1 MVRKRKRENVNTHLE
16 KLPFAGKYSMK
27 NIPIPSKS
35 EYMKKLIAQ
44 MEKVVKNMRWKAL
57 FFLKEDE
64 NYKETVE
71 KIECHGKEEKYGF
84 KSVKKPF
91 AIKEMEDFEKEF
103 YGMAKN
109 MEFIKD
115 IKLDDF
121 QKEMKEDLSE
131 MSRLDKVIVISI
143 HVMYQNTETW

>member
-1 MVRKRKRENVNTHLE
+1 
-16 KLPFAGKYSMK
+16 
-27 NIPIPSKS
+27 
-35 EYMKKLIAQ
+35 MKKLIAQ

-91 AIKEMEDFEKEF
+91 AINEMEDFEKEF

-115 IKLDDF
+115 MKLSDF
-121 QKEMKEDLSE
+121 QKEMKKDLNE
-131 MSRLDKVIVISI
+131 MSKLDKVIIAADKSRNFYTCDVPE
-143 HVMYQNTETW
+143 YKNLRNQNVTVNYKKSTQEAVNDND